1 MSPKIKIC
9 KESDCVS
16 EQTAEGYCRLHYL
29 KSWKKIRT
37 DKKKKSLRALNKNV
51 DNIINMNFIPSWY
64 KLWLVVSSILVVWDC
79 LYIFYRPDTMKGG
92 KYFQYFFPYET
103 YLQIDPLYGNLSDS
117 FVVLQSQCNVVE
129 IILVVLS
136 MLVYAGKSIRA
147 KSAGSLLCL
156 VASCFTFWKTVIYVM
171 YGYKG
176 LVFAKGNELI
186 VLGPSSSRLHA
197 GWYFQFLESSPSVT
211 G

>member
-1 MSPKIKIC
+1 MM
-9 KESDCVS
+9 
-16 EQTAEGYCRLHYL
+16 
-29 KSWKKIRT
+29 
-37 DKKKKSLRALNKNV
+37 NV
-51 DNIINMNFIPSWY
+51 DNIINMSFIPSWY

-103 YLQIDPLYGNLSDS
+103 YIQIDTLYGNLTDS

-186 VLGPSSSRLHA
+186 VLGAFIIPTACWLVFPVLGIFAIGDRLINQIDKLKSA
-197 GWYFQFLESSPSVT
+197 KQA
-211 G
+211 